1 MRCRHDVRICAARA
15 ARNDALLHLQT
26 LWGDLIR
33 QTEFDIL
40 AFRQACGFLF
50 YFAQDVA
57 EIRVQFVNLKRVAR
71 VEWQRD
77 HRLYGGKVYIDQAVV
92 VCHVGRL

>member
-1 MRCRHDVRICAARA
+1 MKKVTVRATRPGDV
-15 ARNDALLHLQT
+15 DALLHLQT
-26 LWGDLIR
+26 LWGNLIR

-57 EIRVQFVNLKRVAR
+57 DHLALAITAAAVQAQHN
-71 VEWQRD
+71 D
-77 HRLYGGKVYIDQAVV
+77 
-92 VCHVGRL
+92 